1 MVTTP
6 RLACQESVG
15 PNPAGRRTR
24 NRSDSMVRELSMV
37 LSQGLY
43 EKFER
48 ERQKLREE
56 GFQQGLEEV
65 RKEWEAW
72 YQLRLEAKERGEPFD
87 VPPPTK
93 DKHGHV
99 TEADPQ
105 GSVGPNPAGRR
116 TQDRPGSMVREL
128 IMVLSQGL
136 YEKFERNREK
146 LREEGAQ
153 KNQQKWEAWNQ
164 LRLEAAERG
173 ETFDVPPPTLEDRE

>member
-72 YQLRLEAKERGEPFD
+72 YQLRLEAKGRGEP
-87 VPPPTK
+87 
-93 DKHGHV
+93 
-99 TEADPQ
+99 
-105 GSVGPNPAGRR
+105 
-116 TQDRPGSMVREL
+116 
-128 IMVLSQGL
+128 
-136 YEKFERNREK
+136 
-146 LREEGAQ
+146 
-153 KNQQKWEAWNQ
+153 
-164 LRLEAAERG
+164 
-173 ETFDVPPPTLEDRE
+173 FDVPPPTLEDRE